1 MTLDEHIGFDGVELY
16 KAEENM
22 KYPIKNITPKRA
34 IEQQVEIAPQLIIS
48 GKPEKIKI
56 VAGVDVAYSQKPLTG
71 FSAISLFNY
80 PGLEYITTYQEI
92 DLIGYPYIPGLLSF
106 REGPLIMDTL
116 EKIEEDI
123 DLFLF
128 DGQGIAH
135 PRGVGIASHL
145 GFLLDKPSIGVAK
158 TWLAGEY
165 KEPGNWKGARS
176 NLVDASGNL
185 IGHVLRSR
193 DDTNPLFVSPG
204 HRIGIEEASEIVLNC
219 TTGYRI
225 PEPLRRAHQEAEKY
239 KNEGDI

>member
-1 MTLDEHIGFDGVELY
+1 
-16 KAEENM
+16 M
-22 KYPIKNITPKRA
+22 KYPIKHISPKTA

-48 GKPEKIKI
+48 GKPEEIKI

-80 PGLEYITTYQEI
+80 PGLEYIKTYQEI

-158 TWLAGEY
+158 QWLSGKY
-165 KEPGNWKGARS
+165 KEPETWKGARS
-176 NLVDASGNL
+176 NLVDVKGNI
-185 IGHVLRSR
+185 IGQVLRTR
-193 DDTNPLFVSPG
+193 DGTNPLFVSPG
-204 HRIGIEEASEIVLNC
+204 HKIGVEEASEMVLSC
-219 TTGYRI
+219 TAAYRF
-225 PEPLRRAHQEAEKY
+225 PEPLRRANQEAEEY